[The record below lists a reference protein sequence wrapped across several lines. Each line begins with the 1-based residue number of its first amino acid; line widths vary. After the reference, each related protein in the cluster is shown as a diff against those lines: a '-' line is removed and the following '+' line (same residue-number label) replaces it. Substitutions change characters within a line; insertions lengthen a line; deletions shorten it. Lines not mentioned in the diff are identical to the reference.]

1 MDSVKFIRKL
11 FVQLHD
17 QIVVVMNESSFEQFN
32 WKPPGT
38 MNPISTIF
46 LHIINAED
54 FHIHTI
60 LQGRPRIWETAGWNE
75 KIGLAAPPGRGRNWE
90 EAKARQL
97 LQNDLANYQSSV
109 RKGTDEYL
117 ASLTNNKLNGKVS
130 FVGGERQVAE
140 VIASLII
147 HVASH
152 TGEIAAL
159 KGIQGVKGLPL

>member
-1 MDSVKFIRKL
+1 MDTVKFIKQF
-11 FVQLHD
+11 FVKLHD
-17 QIVVVMNESSFEQFN
+17 QIDVVMNETTHEQFN

-38 MNPISTIF
+38 MNPISSIF

-54 FHIHTI
+54 IHFHAI
-60 LQGRPRIWETAGWNE
+60 LQGRPRIWETDGWND

-90 EAKARQL
+90 EARAKQL
-97 LQNDLANYQSSV
+97 SQNDLADYQLLV
-109 RKGTDEYL
+109 RKDTDEYL
-117 ASLTNNKLNGKVS
+117 TGLTNSKLNERVS

-140 VIASLII
+140 VITSLIV

-159 KGIQGVKGLPL
+159 KGIQGVKGFPV